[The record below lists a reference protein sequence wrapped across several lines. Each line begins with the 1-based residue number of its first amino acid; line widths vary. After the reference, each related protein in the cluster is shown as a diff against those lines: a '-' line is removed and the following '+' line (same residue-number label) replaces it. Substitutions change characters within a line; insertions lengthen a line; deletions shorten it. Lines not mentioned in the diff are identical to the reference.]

1 MSDDRKKAP
10 VFSVGIIFGKFQT
23 LSSMAKDKLKLRK
36 TLFSSYFSTTLSISL
51 VLFLFGLLG
60 LLLINTKR
68 LADYV
73 MENVGVTLILK
84 ENTREVDILKL
95 QKNLETTP
103 YIKSTRFVD
112 KQTAADE
119 LKKELGEDFVDF
131 LGYNPLLSSM
141 DVKVHAEY
149 ANPDSLKLLEATFL
163 KFPEVQEVYYQRNL
177 VKQLNSN
184 VQRLS
189 FILLVLSVLM
199 FTIFIALINNTIRIS
214 IYSKRYLINSMQLV
228 GATRSFIRFPFIV
241 KSVLHGIYG
250 AIIACFILLMIFVSY
265 QSELKDFI
273 DFQDSASLTL
283 LIGGIFAFG
292 IIMTALSTYFAV
304 NKFLRMKFDQLYY

>member
-1 MSDDRKKAP
+1 
-10 VFSVGIIFGKFQT
+10 
-23 LSSMAKDKLKLRK
+23 MAKEKIKLRK
-36 TLFSSYFSTTLSISL
+36 TLFSSYFSTILSISL

-60 LLLINTKR
+60 LLLINAKR
-68 LADYV
+68 LSNYV

-95 QKNLETTP
+95 QKTLEATA

-112 KQTAADE
+112 KETAAEE
-119 LKKELGEDFVDF
+119 LKKDLGEDFVDF
-131 LGYNPLLSSM
+131 LGYNPLLSSI
-141 DVKVHAEY
+141 DVKVNAEF
-149 ANPDSLKLLEATFL
+149 ANPESLIQLEAQFL

-177 VKQLNSN
+177 VEQLNSN
-184 VQRLS
+184 VKKLS
-189 FILLVLSVLM
+189 MIILVLSIIM
-199 FTIFIALINNTIRIS
+199 FTIFVALINNTIRLS

-250 AIIACFILLMIFVSY
+250 AIIACFILLMIFISY
-265 QSELKDFI
+265 QMELKDLI
-273 DFQDSASLTL
+273 DFQDSLSLAL
-283 LIGGIFAFG
+283 LIGGIFVFG
-292 IIMTALSTYFAV
+292 IVMTALSTYFAV

>member
-1 MSDDRKKAP
+1 
-10 VFSVGIIFGKFQT
+10 
-23 LSSMAKDKLKLRK
+23 MAKEKLKLRK
-36 TLFSSYFSTTLSISL
+36 SLFSSYFSTTLSISL
-51 VLFLFGLLG
+51 VLFLFGILG
-60 LLLINTKR
+60 LLLINANR
-68 LADYV
+68 LTDYV
-73 MENVGVTLILK
+73 MENLGVTVILK

-95 QKNLETTP
+95 QKNLEATP

-141 DVKVHAEY
+141 DVKLHARY
-149 ANPDSLKLLEATFL
+149 ANPDSLNILEAKFL
-163 KFPEVQEVYYQRNL
+163 KFPEVQEVYYQRDL

-184 VQRLS
+184 VQKLS
-189 FILLVLSVLM
+189 LILLVLSIIM
-199 FTIFIALINNTIRIS
+199 FTIFIALINNTIRLS

-228 GATRSFIRFPFIV
+228 GATRSFIRFPFVV

-250 AIIACFILLMIFVSY
+250 AIIACVFLLIIFFTY

-273 DFQDSASLTL
+273 DFQDSTTL
-283 LIGGIFAFG
+283 GILVSSIFLFG
-292 IIMTALSTYFAV
+292 IVMTALSTHFAV

>member
-1 MSDDRKKAP
+1 
-10 VFSVGIIFGKFQT
+10 
-23 LSSMAKDKLKLRK
+23 MAKEKLKLRK
-36 TLFSSYFSTTLSISL
+36 SLFSSYFSTTLSISL
-51 VLFLFGLLG
+51 VLFLFGILG
-60 LLLINTKR
+60 LLLINANR
-68 LADYV
+68 LTDYV
-73 MENVGVTLILK
+73 MENLGVTLILK

-95 QKNLETTP
+95 QKTLEATP

-119 LKKELGEDFVDF
+119 LKKDLGEDFVDF

-141 DVKVHAEY
+141 DVKLHARY
-149 ANPDSLKLLEATFL
+149 ANPDSLNILEA
-163 KFPEVQEVYYQRNL
+163 KFMKLPEVQEVYYQRDL

-184 VQRLS
+184 IQKLS
-189 FILLVLSVLM
+189 LILLVLSIIM
-199 FTIFIALINNTIRIS
+199 FTIFIALINNTIRLS

-228 GATRSFIRFPFIV
+228 GATRSFIRFPFVV

-250 AIIACFILLMIFVSY
+250 AIIACFFLLIIFFTY

-273 DFQDSASLTL
+273 NFQDSTTL
-283 LIGGIFAFG
+283 VFLVSSIFLFG
-292 IIMTALSTYFAV
+292 IVMTALSTYFAV

>member
-1 MSDDRKKAP
+1 
-10 VFSVGIIFGKFQT
+10 
-23 LSSMAKDKLKLRK
+23 MAKDKLKLRK
-36 TLFSSYFSTTLSISL
+36 SLFSSYFSTILSISL

-60 LLLINTKR
+60 ILLINTKR
-68 LADYV
+68 LTDYV

-95 QKNLETTP
+95 QKKLEATP

-112 KQTAADE
+112 KNTAAEE

-131 LGYNPLLSSM
+131 LGYNPLLASM
-141 DVKVHAEY
+141 DVKVLAAY
-149 ANPDSLKLLEATFL
+149 TNPDSLTILEAKFL

-184 VQRLS
+184 VQKLGLIILILS
-189 FILLVLSVLM
+189 ILM
-199 FTIFIALINNTIRIS
+199 FTIFVALINNTIRLS

-228 GATRSFIRFPFIV
+228 GATRSFIRFPFVI

-250 AIIACFILLMIFVSY
+250 AIIACFILLMIFFSY
-265 QSELKDFI
+265 QLELKNLI
-273 DFQDSASLTL
+273 DFQDSTSLAL
-283 LIGGIFAFG
+283 LVGGIFVFG
-292 IIMTALSTYFAV
+292 IVMTALSTYFAV

>member
-1 MSDDRKKAP
+1 
-10 VFSVGIIFGKFQT
+10 
-23 LSSMAKDKLKLRK
+23 MAKEKLKLRK
-36 TLFSSYFSTTLSISL
+36 SLFSSYFSTTLSISL
-51 VLFLFGLLG
+51 VLFLFGILG
-60 LLLINTKR
+60 LLLINANR
-68 LADYV
+68 LTDYV
-73 MENVGVTLILK
+73 MENLGVTLILK

-95 QKNLETTP
+95 QKTLEANSF
-103 YIKSTRFVD
+103 IKSTRFVD

-141 DVKVHAEY
+141 DVKLHARY
-149 ANPDSLKLLEATFL
+149 ANPDSLTILESKFL
-163 KFPEVQEVYYQRNL
+163 KFPEVQEVYYQRDL

-184 VQRLS
+184 IKKLS
-189 FILLVLSVLM
+189 LILLVLSIIM
-199 FTIFIALINNTIRIS
+199 FTIFIALINNTIRLS

-228 GATRSFIRFPFIV
+228 GATRSFIRFPFVV

-250 AIIACFILLMIFVSY
+250 AIVACVFLLIIFFTY

-273 DFQDSASLTL
+273 DFQDSTTL
-283 LIGGIFAFG
+283 VILVSSIFLFG
-292 IIMTALSTYFAV
+292 IVMTALSTYFAV

>member
-1 MSDDRKKAP
+1 
-10 VFSVGIIFGKFQT
+10 
-23 LSSMAKDKLKLRK
+23 MAKEKLKLRK
-36 TLFSSYFSTTLSISL
+36 SLFSSYFSTTLSISL

-60 LLLINTKR
+60 LLLINAKR
-68 LADYV
+68 LSDYV

-84 ENTREVDILKL
+84 ENAREVDVLKL
-95 QKNLETTP
+95 QKTLEATSF
-103 YIKSTRFVD
+103 IKSTRFVD
-112 KQTAADE
+112 RQTAADE
-119 LKKELGEDFVDF
+119 LKKDLGEDFVDF
-131 LGYNPLLSSM
+131 LGYNPLLSTI

-149 ANPDSLKLLEATFL
+149 ANPDSLTLLETKFL
-163 KFPEVQEVYYQRNL
+163 KFPEVQEVYYQRSL

-184 VQRLS
+184 VQKLS
-189 FILLVLSVLM
+189 LIILVLSILM
-199 FTIFIALINNTIRIS
+199 FTIFIALINNTIRLS

-250 AIIACFILLMIFVSY
+250 AIISCFILLMIFFSY

-273 DFQDSASLTL
+273 DFQDSTSLAL
-283 LIGGIFAFG
+283 LVGGIFGFG
-292 IIMTALSTYFAV
+292 IMMTATSTYFAV

>member
-1 MSDDRKKAP
+1 
-10 VFSVGIIFGKFQT
+10 
-23 LSSMAKDKLKLRK
+23 MAKDKLKLRK
-36 TLFSSYFSTTLSISL
+36 SLFSSYFSTILSISL

-60 LLLINTKR
+60 ILLINTKR
-68 LADYV
+68 LTDYV

-95 QKNLETTP
+95 QKKLEATP

-112 KQTAADE
+112 KNTAAEE

-131 LGYNPLLSSM
+131 LGYNPLLASM
-141 DVKVHAEY
+141 DVKVLAAY
-149 ANPDSLKLLEATFL
+149 TNPDSLTILEAKFL

-184 VQRLS
+184 VQKLGLIILILS
-189 FILLVLSVLM
+189 ILM
-199 FTIFIALINNTIRIS
+199 FTIFVALINNTIRLS
-214 IYSKRYLINSMQLV
+214 IYSKRNLINSMQLV
-228 GATRSFIRFPFIV
+228 GATRSFIRFPFVI

-250 AIIACFILLMIFVSY
+250 AIIACFILLMIFFSY
-265 QSELKDFI
+265 QLELKNLI
-273 DFQDSASLTL
+273 DFQDSTSLAL
-283 LIGGIFAFG
+283 LVGGIFVFG
-292 IIMTALSTYFAV
+292 IVMTALSTYFAV

>member
-1 MSDDRKKAP
+1 
-10 VFSVGIIFGKFQT
+10 
-23 LSSMAKDKLKLRK
+23 
-36 TLFSSYFSTTLSISL
+36 
-51 VLFLFGLLG
+51 
-60 LLLINTKR
+60 
-68 LADYV
+68 

-95 QKNLETTP
+95 QKKLEATP

-112 KQTAADE
+112 KNTAAEE

-131 LGYNPLLSSM
+131 LGYNPLLASM
-141 DVKVHAEY
+141 DVKVHAAY
-149 ANPDSLKLLEATFL
+149 TNPDSLTILEAKFL

-184 VQRLS
+184 VQKLGL
-189 FILLVLSVLM
+189 IILVLSILM
-199 FTIFIALINNTIRIS
+199 FTIFVALINNTIRLS

-228 GATRSFIRFPFIV
+228 GATRSFIRFPFVI

-250 AIIACFILLMIFVSY
+250 AIIACFILLMIFFSY
-265 QSELKDFI
+265 QLELKDLI
-273 DFQDSASLTL
+273 DFQDSTSLAL
-283 LIGGIFAFG
+283 LVAGIFVFG
-292 IIMTALSTYFAV
+292 IVMTALSTYFAV

>member
-1 MSDDRKKAP
+1 M
-10 VFSVGIIFGKFQT
+10 V
-23 LSSMAKDKLKLRK
+23 KDKLKLRK
-36 TLFSSYFSTTLSISL
+36 SLFSSYFSTTLSISL

-60 LLLINTKR
+60 LLLINTNR
-68 LADYV
+68 LTNYV
-73 MENVGVTLILK
+73 MENLGVTLILK
-84 ENTREVDILKL
+84 DSTREVDILKL
-95 QKNLETTP
+95 QKNLEATP

-141 DVKVHAEY
+141 DVKMHAQY
-149 ANPDSLKLLEATFL
+149 TNPDSLAIIEAKFL

-177 VKQLNSN
+177 VKQLTSN
-184 VQRLS
+184 VQKLS
-189 FILLVLSVLM
+189 IIILFLSILM
-199 FTIFIALINNTIRIS
+199 FTIFIALINNTIRLS

-241 KSVLHGIYG
+241 KSILHGIYG
-250 AIIACFILLMIFVSY
+250 AIVACIFLLLIFFSY

-273 DFQDSASLTL
+273 DFQDSTSLFL
-283 LIGGIFAFG
+283 LVAGIFVFG
-292 IIMTALSTYFAV
+292 FVMTSLSTYFAV

>member
-1 MSDDRKKAP
+1 
-10 VFSVGIIFGKFQT
+10 
-23 LSSMAKDKLKLRK
+23 MAKEKLKLRK
-36 TLFSSYFSTTLSISL
+36 SLFSSYFSTTLSISL
-51 VLFLFGLLG
+51 VLFLFGILG
-60 LLLINTKR
+60 LLLINANR
-68 LADYV
+68 LTDYV
-73 MENVGVTLILK
+73 MENLGVTLILK

-95 QKNLETTP
+95 QKTLEATP

-119 LKKELGEDFVDF
+119 LKKDLGEDFVDF

-141 DVKVHAEY
+141 DVKLHARY
-149 ANPDSLKLLEATFL
+149 ANPDSLNILEA
-163 KFPEVQEVYYQRNL
+163 KFMKLPEVQEVYYQRDL

-184 VQRLS
+184 IQKLS
-189 FILLVLSVLM
+189 LILLVLSIIM
-199 FTIFIALINNTIRIS
+199 FTIFIALINNTIRLS

-228 GATRSFIRFPFIV
+228 GATRSFIRFPFVV

-250 AIIACFILLMIFVSY
+250 AIIACFFLLIIFFTY

-273 DFQDSASLTL
+273 NFQDSTTL
-283 LIGGIFAFG
+283 VFLVSSIFLFG
-292 IIMTALSTYFAV
+292 IVMTALSTHFAV